1 MVAAAAASA
10 SVFPLAPLAPTRAAA
25 GPCVAEKKQVPRQAS
40 TGACLLPAVRSTD
53 CHQGCLWT
61 FCPAPP
67 QHCRGGSQGLQPEMH
82 LLSWPKTQAT
92 SIPAVTVFQKE
103 VAVLEEINNTHL
115 CPQGNNKH
123 LSFLIEKDGS
133 KTAPS

>member
-1 MVAAAAASA
+1 
-10 SVFPLAPLAPTRAAA
+10 
-25 GPCVAEKKQVPRQAS
+25 
-40 TGACLLPAVRSTD
+40 
-53 CHQGCLWT
+53 
-61 FCPAPP
+61 
-67 QHCRGGSQGLQPEMH
+67 MH